1 MLVGEMNDGSL
12 PVFNVTSIDGIVG
25 GFIATASGGEGRAGG
40 TTLYRVY
47 TQPGSDPAPFT
58 AVPVWNS
65 TLGANYEIAW
75 VSDEQ
80 YQPGSVE
87 PWGFANPNT
96 VFVPAGPIIAQPIEP
111 QLPVA
116 IPVQPTLPVAI
127 PVVPTLPVAVP
138 VVPSGPVAVP
148 VVPSGPVA
156 VPVVPTLPVAVPVQL
171 RIGGQA
177 RVQTTAGDLLNVR
190 AGAGRSYQVIAQVNA
205 GQIVSIVQGPIAADG
220 LNWWQIMLPTGVVG
234 WSVES
239 VEGIQTLV
247 PLN

>member
-1 MLVGEMNDGSL
+1 
-12 PVFNVTSIDGIVG
+12 
-25 GFIATASGGEGRAGG
+25 
-40 TTLYRVY
+40 
-47 TQPGSDPAPFT
+47 
-58 AVPVWNS
+58 
-65 TLGANYEIAW
+65 
-75 VSDEQ
+75 
-80 YQPGSVE
+80 
-87 PWGFANPNT
+87 
-96 VFVPAGPIIAQPIEP
+96 
-111 QLPVA
+111 
-116 IPVQPTLPVAI
+116 
-127 PVVPTLPVAVP
+127 
-138 VVPSGPVAVP
+138 
-148 VVPSGPVA
+148 
-156 VPVVPTLPVAVPVQL
+156 VQL